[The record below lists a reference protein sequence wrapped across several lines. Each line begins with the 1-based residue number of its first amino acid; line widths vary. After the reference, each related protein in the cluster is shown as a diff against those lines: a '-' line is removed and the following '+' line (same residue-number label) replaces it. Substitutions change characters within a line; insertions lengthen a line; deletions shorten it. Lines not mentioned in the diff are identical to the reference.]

1 MYCCLALSISLMLFK
16 ETQTF
21 LKSVQV
27 AGNIF
32 IIFLISMF
40 TLDQECYDIVTV
52 KEKKTTT
59 IISAT
64 NRYVLL
70 CS

>member
-1 MYCCLALSISLMLFK
+1 MLFK
-16 ETQTF
+16 ETQKN

-40 TLDQECYDIVTV
+40 TLDQECYDIVTA
-52 KEKKTTT
+52 KEKKNNDHN
-59 IISAT
+59 IC
-64 NRYVLL
+64 Y
-70 CS
+70 

>member
-1 MYCCLALSISLMLFK
+1 MK
-16 ETQTF
+16 KHTKN

-27 AGNIF
+27 VEN
-32 IIFLISMF
+32 SF
-40 TLDQECYDIVTV
+40 TLDQECYDIVTA
-52 KEKKTTT
+52 KERKKTTT

-64 NRYVLL
+64 NRYVLP